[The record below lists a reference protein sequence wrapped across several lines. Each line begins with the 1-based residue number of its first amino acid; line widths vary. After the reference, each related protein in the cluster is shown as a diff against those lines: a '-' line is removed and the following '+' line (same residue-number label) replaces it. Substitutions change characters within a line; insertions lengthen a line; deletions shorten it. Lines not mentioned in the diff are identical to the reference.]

1 MIDESFLLNENE
13 EFGEQLL
20 EDFTILQKLGT
31 GAFSKVYKVLYQD
44 QIYALKVVD
53 KQLATGNNIVEKLN
67 QEAYILNTLEHPNIV
82 QYYKTIESKRKL
94 YFLIEYIEGKSL
106 QEYIDK
112 SLNESQIRQILQQI
126 IYAVA
131 YIHKKG
137 IIHRDLKPD
146 NILVDKEWNV
156 KIIDFGLSFQTIN
169 STTHETC
176 GTLIYMAPE
185 ALMKKEYF
193 KSVDIWS
200 LGIIQYMMF
209 AICHPFWTDDTRETF
224 LRKMKTPQQV
234 CYPQNMSKAAIS
246 FFEKTAAW
254 EPEARLTAEQALIHP
269 WISGVNSQM
278 PMSSK
283 DIIQTFKC
291 QNQFH
296 QVLFCLSIIQKVS
309 QKRDVIQTQQLR
321 AHSQFQNNLHPLIV
335 SSRNPSSQ
343 QKLKT
348 ESQQQQPPLS
358 AHRTTLSRM
367 QNNSSF
373 LSFQD
378 VFLSYKQQPRED
390 VRLKQMKNKQ
400 QQFKLPPINT
410 KSANNSP
417 QNSKSTQMFT
427 FSPYKKA
434 QPIGELKKSQF
445 KL

>member
-1 MIDESFLLNENE
+1 MIEQSFLHNENE

-20 EDFTILQKLGT
+20 EDFIIFQKLGA
-31 GAFSKVYKVLYQD
+31 GAFSKVYKVQYQD

-53 KQLATGNNIVEKLN
+53 KQMATGNNIVDKLN
-67 QEAYILNTLEHPNIV
+67 QEASILSTLEHPNIV

-106 QEYIDK
+106 QESIDL
-112 SLNESQIRQILQQI
+112 SLTESQIRSIIQQI
-126 IYAVA
+126 IYALA

-146 NILVDKEWNV
+146 NILIDKELNV
-156 KIIDFGLSFQTIN
+156 KIIDFGLSFQTIK
-169 STTHETC
+169 STSHENC

-185 ALMKKEYF
+185 ALMRKEYF

-209 AICHPFWTDDTRETF
+209 TNSHPFWVDDTRESF
-224 LRKMKTPQQV
+224 IKKMKSPQQA

-269 WISGVNSQM
+269 WISGSNNQM

-291 QNQFH
+291 QNEFH
-296 QVLFCLSIIQKVS
+296 QMIKMLMILKLIQKLS
-309 QKRDVIQTQQLR
+309 QKRDAIQAQTLR
-321 AHSQFQNNLHPLIV
+321 AHSQFQNSLQPLIINC
-335 SSRNPSSQ
+335 RNPSSQ

-348 ESQQQQPPLS
+348 EQQQLQPPLS
-358 AHRTTLSRM
+358 AHRSTQSRL

-373 LSFQD
+373 LSCQD
-378 VFLSYKQQPRED
+378 QQRED
-390 VRLKQMKNKQ
+390 LRLKQNKSKQ

-417 QNSKSTQMFT
+417 YNNKSQQIFT
-427 FSPYKKA
+427 FSPYKRSQA
-434 QPIGELKKSQF
+434 TVELKKSQF

>member
-1 MIDESFLLNENE
+1 MIEESFLQNENE
-13 EFGEQLL
+13 DFGEQLL
-20 EDFTILQKLGT
+20 EDYTILQKLGT

-53 KQLATGNNIVEKLN
+53 KQSATGNNIVEKLN
-67 QEAYILNTLEHPNIV
+67 QEASILSTLEHPNIV

-106 QEYIDK
+106 QEYIDQ
-112 SLNESQIRQILQQI
+112 SLTDSEIRQIIQQI

-146 NILVDKEWNV
+146 NILIDKEWSV
-156 KIIDFGLSFQTIN
+156 KIIDFGLSFQTIK

-193 KSVDIWS
+193 KSVDMWS
-200 LGIIQYMMF
+200 LGIIQFMMF
-209 AICHPFWTDDTRETF
+209 ANCHPFCTDDTRETF
-224 LRKMKTPQQV
+224 LKKMKNPQLA
-234 CYPQNMSKAAIS
+234 CYPENMSKAAIS

-291 QNQFH
+291 QNEFH
-296 QVLFCLSIIQKVS
+296 QMIKMLMILRLIQKVS
-309 QKRDVIQTQQLR
+309 QKRDSLQTQQFR
-321 AHSQFQNNLHPLIV
+321 AHSQFQNNLKPLIIN
-335 SSRNPSSQ
+335 SRNPSSQ

-348 ESQQQQPPLS
+348 ESQQFQPPLS
-358 AHRTTLSRM
+358 AHRTTLSRI
-367 QNNSSF
+367 QNNASF
-373 LSFQD
+373 LSCQD
-378 VFLSYKQQPRED
+378 QSRED
-390 VRLKQMKNKQ
+390 VRLKQIKNKQ
-400 QQFKLPPINT
+400 QQLKLPPINT

-417 QNSKSTQMFT
+417 YNSKSQQMFT
-427 FSPYKKA
+427 FSPYKKV

>member
-1 MIDESFLLNENE
+1 MIEESFLQNENE
-13 EFGEQLL
+13 DFGEQLL
-20 EDFTILQKLGT
+20 EDFTIIKKLGT
-31 GAFSKVYKVLYQD
+31 GAFSKVYMVEYQES
-44 QIYALKVVD
+44 IYALKVVD
-53 KQLATGNNIVEKLN
+53 KQSATGNNIVDKLN
-67 QEAYILNTLEHPNIV
+67 QEASILSTLEHPNIV

-106 QEYIDK
+106 QECIDQ
-112 SLNESQIRQILQQI
+112 SLTDSQIRQIIQQI

-146 NILVDKEWNV
+146 NILIDKEWNV
-156 KIIDFGLSFQTIN
+156 KIIDFGLSFKTIK

-209 AICHPFWTDDTRETF
+209 ANCHPFCTDDTRETF
-224 LRKMKTPQQV
+224 LKKMKTPQIA
-234 CYPQNMSKAAIS
+234 CYPENMSKAAIS

-291 QNQFH
+291 QNEFH
-296 QVLFCLSIIQKVS
+296 QMIKMLMILKLIQKVS
-309 QKRDVIQTQQLR
+309 QKRDSLQTQQLR
-321 AHSQFQNNLHPLIV
+321 AHSQFQHNLKPLV
-335 SSRNPSSQ
+335 VTSRNPSSQ

-348 ESQQQQPPLS
+348 ESQQLQPPLS
-358 AHRTTLSRM
+358 AHRTTLSRI
-367 QNNSSF
+367 QSNASF
-373 LSFQD
+373 LSCSD
-378 VFLSYKQQPRED
+378 QPRED
-390 VRLKQMKNKQ
+390 VRLKQMKGKQ

-417 QNSKSTQMFT
+417 YNSKSQQMFT
-427 FSPYKKA
+427 FSPYKKV
-434 QPIGELKKSQF
+434 QTTVELKKSQF

>member
-20 EDFTILQKLGT
+20 EDFTILQKLGM

-112 SLNESQIRQILQQI
+112 SLTDSQIRQIIQQI

-146 NILVDKEWNV
+146 NILIDKEWNV
-156 KIIDFGLSFQTIN
+156 KIIDFGLSFQTIK

-193 KSVDIWS
+193 KSIDMWS

-209 AICHPFWTDDTRETF
+209 ANSHPFWTDDTRETF
-224 LRKMKTPQQV
+224 LKKMKTPQLA

-291 QNQFH
+291 QNEFH
-296 QVLFCLSIIQKVS
+296 QMIKMLMILKLIQKVS
-309 QKRDVIQTQQLR
+309 QKCDVLQIQQFR
-321 AHSQFQNNLHPLIV
+321 AHSQFQNNLQPLII

-348 ESQQQQPPLS
+348 ESQQLQPPLS

-373 LSFQD
+373 LSCQD
-378 VFLSYKQQPRED
+378 QPRED

-400 QQFKLPPINT
+400 QQFKLPPINA

-417 QNSKSTQMFT
+417 YNNKSQQMFT
-427 FSPYKKA
+427 FSPYKKV
-434 QPIGELKKSQF
+434 QPTGELKKSQF